1 MAVSLTVRRLADS
14 SRSLVLLEPVTRSL
28 GRASLSLEGLVTGLD
43 QGAEALFQVERH
55 CSFLCGLKKI

>member
-28 GRASLSLEGLVTGLD
+28 GRLTVSLEGLVTGLD
-43 QGAEALFQVERH
+43 QGAEALFQVEK
-55 CSFLCGLKKI
+55 LLKVSWVA